1 MPPAKK
7 ATKTTTKKSTKN
19 TDSAIVAP
27 TIEAPVM
34 APAMKENTVME
45 VEPATADAADVNE
58 VIDPIGQQFLGV
70 VATLSN
76 FNQQI
81 SALKMQIRNL
91 EKNVRKEI
99 KGLQKEAAKNKNKGN
114 RKPSGFAKPSKVSD
128 ALCSFMNKESG
139 TEIARTEVTQY
150 LINYINEKDL
160 QYKDN
165 KKIIMPDNALKSLL
179 NVKDGQE
186 VTYFNIQAL
195 MNQHFIKKTASA

>member
-7 ATKTTTKKSTKN
+7 ATKTTTKNSTKN

-27 TIEAPVM
+27 TIEPPVM
-34 APAMKENTVME
+34 ASKVEDNTVME
-45 VEPATADAADVNE
+45 VVPATAEADVNE

-179 NVKDGQE
+179 NVKEGQE

-195 MNQHFIKKTASA
+195 MNQHFIKKTVSA

>member
-34 APAMKENTVME
+34 APAMKDNTVME
-45 VEPATADAADVNE
+45 VEPATADASDVNE

>member
-34 APAMKENTVME
+34 APAMKDNTVME
-45 VEPATADAADVNE
+45 IEPATADAAYVNE

-165 KKIIMPDNALKSLL
+165 KKIIMPDNALMSLL

-195 MNQHFIKKTASA
+195 MNQHFIKKTSSA

>member
-27 TIEAPVM
+27 TIEPPVM
-34 APAMKENTVME
+34 ASKVEDNTVME
-45 VEPATADAADVNE
+45 VVPATAEADVNE

-179 NVKDGQE
+179 NVKEGQE

-195 MNQHFIKKTASA
+195 MNQHFIKKTVSA